1 MNAKQN
7 NNDDLIVT
15 ANSGTAFTYKGIKPE
30 DARRE
35 CLCGCELQVVKKA
48 VYRPGH
54 DARHVSQIVVDII
67 EYAEGDKVHHATL
80 AKRVREGLAEL
91 QSVRLVGKAAE
102 RLMKNLGEQNTEMVL
117 KAATARIEALEE
129 EGDEDA

>member
-1 MNAKQN
+1 MNAKN
-7 NNDDLIVT
+7 NEDLVVT
-15 ANSGTAFTYKGIKPE
+15 ANSGTTFNYKGIKPE

-54 DARHVSQIVVDII
+54 DARHVSQIVIAIV
-67 EYAEGDKVHHATL
+67 EYAEGDKVRRDTL
-80 AKRVREGLAEL
+80 AKRVREGLGEL

-102 RLMKNLGEQNTEMVL
+102 RLMKNLGEQNVEMVL
-117 KAATARIEALEE
+117 KAAEARIEAIEE
-129 EGDEDA
+129 ESDEDA